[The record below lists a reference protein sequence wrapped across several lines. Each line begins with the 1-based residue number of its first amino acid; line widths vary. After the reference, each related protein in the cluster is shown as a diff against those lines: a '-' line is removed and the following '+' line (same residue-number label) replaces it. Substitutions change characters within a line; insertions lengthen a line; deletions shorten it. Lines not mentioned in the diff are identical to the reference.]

1 VVLPSDERAAVS
13 AERLSTAEA
22 AARLGVKPETLYAYV
37 SRGVI
42 ERQREPG
49 GVSTYASRDIE
60 KLARAG
66 RRTKSLPPLVFPSAL
81 TRIADGRL
89 SYRGA
94 DAVAAA
100 LDHRFE
106 EVAEWLWTARW
117 PDHTS
122 WPFDSDALDEVL
134 AAQSPIPAQSLPL
147 DRFRIIT
154 AVAGA
159 GDPVRHDTDPA
170 VVVPTARR
178 LLRLLAHGLPRAD
191 GREARRA
198 EPARSM
204 AEVLW
209 TRLTRLPRTPER
221 IDLLDAALGLL
232 ADHELASSTLA
243 VRMAAMVRA
252 DVYEVVGA
260 GLNVIGGLRHG
271 GASLAIEAALRDAAR
286 FGVRRALDGRV
297 GDGGRLDGFGHPLYP
312 DGDPRARALLDRLPA
327 IDAPGDRLETV
338 DAVLDAM
345 AARGAAAPNVDVA
358 LAAVSFCAD
367 MAPGSGEAVF
377 ALARCAGWIAHALE
391 QYEQPTF
398 MRARVDYVG
407 PKPGGPPRSAPPETG
422 RTPPPGTRPSTRPS
436 T

>member
-1 VVLPSDERAAVS
+1 VTSD
-13 AERLSTAEA
+13 RLTTAEA
-22 AARLGVKPETLYAYV
+22 AARLGVKSETLYAYV

-42 ERQREPG
+42 DRVRDPG
-49 GVSTYASRDIE
+49 GVSTYAARDIE
-60 KLARAG
+60 RLARAG
-66 RRTKSLPPLVFPSAL
+66 RRTRNLPPLVFPSAL
-81 TRIADGRL
+81 TRIADGHL

-100 LDHRFE
+100 TSHRFE
-106 EVAEWLWTARW
+106 EVAEWLWTGRW

-122 WPFDSDALDEVL
+122 WPFDGAALDQVL
-134 AAQSPIPAQSLPL
+134 AAQAPIRETSLPI

-159 GDPVRHDTDPA
+159 GDPVRHDSDPD

-209 TRLTRLPRTPER
+209 TRLTRLPRNPAR

-252 DVYEVVGA
+252 DVYEVIGA

-271 GASLAIEAALRDAAR
+271 GASLAIEAALHDAAR
-286 FGVRRALDGRV
+286 FGVARALRGRV
-297 GDGGRLDGFGHPLYP
+297 GDGGRLEGFGHPLYP
-312 DGDPRARALLDRLPA
+312 DGDPRARALLDRLPTM
-327 IDAPGDRLETV
+327 DPPGDRLATV
-338 DAVLDAM
+338 DAVLEAM
-345 AARGAAAPNVDVA
+345 GARGAAAPNVDVA

-407 PKPGGPPRSAPPETG
+407 PRPGHGPS
-422 RTPPPGTRPSTRPS
+422 
-436 T
+436 

>member
-1 VVLPSDERAAVS
+1 MS
-13 AERLSTAEA
+13 ADRLTTAEA

-37 SRGVI
+37 SRGVV
-42 ERQREPG
+42 ERQRDPG
-49 GVSTYASRDIE
+49 GVSTYAARDIE
-60 KLARAG
+60 RLARAG

-117 PDHTS
+117 PEHAS
-122 WPFDSDALDEVL
+122 WPFDSDALDQVL
-134 AAQSPIPAQSLPL
+134 LAQAPVAAHCLPL

-170 VVVPTARR
+170 IVVPTARR

-198 EPARSM
+198 EPTRSM

-209 TRLTRLPRTPER
+209 TRLTRLPRNPAR

-271 GASLAIEAALRDAAR
+271 GASLAIEAMFRDAAR
-286 FGVRRALDGRV
+286 FGARRALDGRV
-297 GDGGRLDGFGHPLYP
+297 GDGGRLDGFGHSLYP
-312 DGDPRARALLDRLPA
+312 GGDPRAIALLERLPS
-327 IDAPGDRLETV
+327 IDPPGDRLATI
-338 DAVLDAM
+338 DAVLGAM
-345 AARGAAAPNVDVA
+345 AARGAAPPNVDVA

-407 PKPGGPPRSAPPETG
+407 PKTGGARD
-422 RTPPPGTRPSTRPS
+422 
-436 T
+436 